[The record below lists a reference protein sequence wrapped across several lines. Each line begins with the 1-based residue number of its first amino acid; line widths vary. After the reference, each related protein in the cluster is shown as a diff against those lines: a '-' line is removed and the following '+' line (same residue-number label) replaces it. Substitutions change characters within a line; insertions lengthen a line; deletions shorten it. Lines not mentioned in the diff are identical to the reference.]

1 MENMF
6 KRTLLGAAIATAAM
20 ASTSAHAAID
30 LLDGNVQMYGQAAG
44 FVQYG
49 MPKADKSDD
58 TVLAVIESRIGFRGA
73 VEFDNFAPTLL
84 WQIEGGNADNGGYN
98 PEESWKHVN
107 NGALGA
113 RDTFLGFQFDG
124 IGSFKYGRQLVAAY
138 NYVDWPHSNPG
149 LGNVFDWN
157 NDIGASFEDRTNNN
171 LRFDSANFG
180 GFNVQATLS
189 NMATSTDN
197 LAYSIAASYS
207 ADMFS
212 VHAGYYNNGAD
223 KSTTTVKEQLDKDG
237 FVEEVKT
244 TTIDNTGSQYSI
256 VGGSLFLGDIT
267 LTAAGKYMTTDA
279 TAGTNSQWA
288 WSTTAQYVYN
298 GQWVYKVG
306 YAGTSEADIAG
317 KGKQADTED
326 TAITARLG
334 YLLPSAYLFTDIRH
348 YNMNG
353 GTESGDST
361 NLLMG
366 VEYYF

>member
-20 ASTSAHAAID
+20 ASTGANAAID
-30 LLDGNVQMYGQAAG
+30 LLDGNVQLYGQAAG

-49 MPKADKSDD
+49 VPKAKGSDD
-58 TVLAVIESRIGFRGA
+58 TVTATIESRIGFKGA

-84 WQIEGGNADNGGYN
+84 WQVEGGNANNGGYN
-98 PEESWKHVN
+98 PDESWKHVD
-107 NGALGA
+107 NGAFGA
-113 RDTFLGFQFDG
+113 RDTFLGLQFDG
-124 IGSFKYGRQLVAAY
+124 IGSIKYGRQLVAAY

-157 NDIGASFEDRTNNN
+157 NDIGATFEDRTNNN

-197 LAYSIAASYS
+197 IAYSIAASYS

-223 KSTTTVKEQLDKDG
+223 TSTTVTEQVIENNKVVDKSTTTVN
-237 FVEEVKT
+237 
-244 TTIDNTGSQYSI
+244 NTGSQYSI

-267 LTAAGKYMTTDA
+267 LTAAGKYMTTDV

-288 WSTTAQYVYN
+288 WSTTAQYVHN

-306 YAGTSEADIAG
+306 YAGTTEADIAG
-317 KGKQADTED
+317 KGKKADTDD

-334 YLLPSAYLFTDIRH
+334 YLLPSTYLFTDIRH

-353 GTESGDST
+353 GTEGGDST

-366 VEYYF
+366 IEYYF

>member
-20 ASTSAHAAID
+20 ASTGANAAID
-30 LLDGNVQMYGQAAG
+30 LLDGKVQMYGQAAG

-58 TVLAVIESRIGFRGA
+58 TVSAVIESRIGFRGA

-84 WQIEGGNADNGGYN
+84 WQIEGGNADNGGYDPN
-98 PEESWKHVN
+98 ESWKHPN

-124 IGSFKYGRQLVAAY
+124 IGSIKYGRQLVAAY

-157 NDIGASFEDRTNNN
+157 QDIGASFEDRTNNN

-197 LAYSIAASYS
+197 VAYSIAASYS

-212 VHAGYYNNGAD
+212 VHAGYYDNSAESVDAD
-223 KSTTTVKEQLDKDG
+223 KPWLS
-237 FVEEVKT
+237 
-244 TTIDNTGSQYSI
+244 NTGSQYSI
-256 VGGSLFLGDIT
+256 FGGSLFLGDIT

-279 TAGTNSQWA
+279 TAGDNSQWA

-317 KGKQADTED
+317 KGKQADTDD

-353 GTESGDST
+353 GTEGGDST

>member
-20 ASTSAHAAID
+20 ASTGAHAAID
-30 LLDGNVQMYGQAAG
+30 LLDGKVQMYGQAAG
-44 FVQYG
+44 FVQYS
-49 MPKADKSDD
+49 MPKANKSDD
-58 TVLAVIESRIGFRGA
+58 TVSAVIESRIGFRGA
-73 VEFDNFAPTLL
+73 VEFDNLAPTLL
-84 WQIEGGNADNGGYN
+84 WQIEGGNTGNGGYD
-98 PEESWKHVN
+98 PDESWTHAN

-124 IGSFKYGRQLVAAY
+124 IGSIKFGRQLVAAY
-138 NYVDWPHSNPG
+138 NYVDWPHTNPG

-157 NDIGASFEDRTNNN
+157 NDIGATFEDRTDNN

-189 NMATSTDN
+189 NMDKSTDN
-197 LAYSIAASYS
+197 IAYSIAASYS

-212 VHAGYYNNGAD
+212 VHAGYYDNTAETENTD
-223 KSTTTVKEQLDKDG
+223 KPWLA
-237 FVEEVKT
+237 
-244 TTIDNTGSQYSI
+244 NTGSQYSI

-288 WSTTAQYVYN
+288 WSTTAQYVHN

-306 YAGTSEADIAG
+306 YAGAAEADIEGRG
-317 KGKQADTED
+317 KEADTDD

-334 YLLPSAYLFTDIRH
+334 YLLPSAYLYTDIRH

-353 GTESGDST
+353 GTEGGDST
-361 NLLMG
+361 NLLLG

>member
-20 ASTSAHAAID
+20 ASTGAHAAID
-30 LLDGNVQMYGQAAG
+30 LLDGKVQMYGQAAG
-44 FVQYG
+44 FVQYS
-49 MPKADKSDD
+49 MPKANKSDD
-58 TVLAVIESRIGFRGA
+58 TVSAVIESRIGFRGA

-98 PEESWKHVN
+98 PDEGWKHAN

-124 IGSFKYGRQLVAAY
+124 IGSIKFGRQLVAAY
-138 NYVDWPHSNPG
+138 NYVDWPHTNPG

-157 NDIGASFEDRTNNN
+157 NDIGATFEDRTDNN

-189 NMATSTDN
+189 NMDKSTDN
-197 LAYSIAASYS
+197 IAYSIAASYS

-212 VHAGYYNNGAD
+212 VHAGYYNNSAE
-223 KSTTTVKEQLDKDG
+223 TTNDDAFLA
-237 FVEEVKT
+237 
-244 TTIDNTGSQYSI
+244 NTGSQYSI

-267 LTAAGKYMTTDA
+267 LTAAGKYMTTDVA
-279 TAGTNSQWA
+279 LGTNSQWA

-306 YAGTSEADIAG
+306 YAGTTEADIAG
-317 KGKQADTED
+317 KGKQADSED

-353 GTESGDST
+353 GTEGGDST

>member
-20 ASTSAHAAID
+20 ASTGAHAAID
-30 LLDGNVQMYGQAAG
+30 LLDGKVQMYGQAAG
-44 FVQYG
+44 FVQYS
-49 MPKADKSDD
+49 MPKANKSDD
-58 TVLAVIESRIGFRGA
+58 TVSAVIESRIGFRGA
-73 VEFDNFAPTLL
+73 VEFDNLAPTLL
-84 WQIEGGNADNGGYN
+84 WQIEGGNTGNGGYD
-98 PEESWKHVN
+98 PDESWTHAN

-124 IGSFKYGRQLVAAY
+124 IGSIKFGRQLVAAY
-138 NYVDWPHSNPG
+138 NYVDWPHTNPG

-157 NDIGASFEDRTNNN
+157 NDIGATFEDRTDNN

-189 NMATSTDN
+189 NMDKSTDN
-197 LAYSIAASYS
+197 IAYSIAASYS

-212 VHAGYYNNGAD
+212 VHAGYYDNGAD
-223 KSTTTVKEQLDKDG
+223 TTKTTTEETVKDGKVVSTSTTTIE
-237 FVEEVKT
+237 
-244 TTIDNTGSQYSI
+244 NTGSQYSI

-267 LTAAGKYMTTDA
+267 LTAAGKYMTTDVA
-279 TAGTNSQWA
+279 LGTNSQWA
-288 WSTTAQYVYN
+288 WSTTAQYVHN

-317 KGKQADTED
+317 KGKKADTED

-334 YLLPSAYLFTDIRH
+334 YLLPSAYLYTDIRH

-353 GTESGDST
+353 GTEGGDST
-361 NLLMG
+361 NLLLG